1 VSDGNTSSELRSLRY
16 TNTGHA
22 IAPLSR
28 ISDEGMFMSKQ
39 SLDRLLIIVLASTVS
54 IPLCYAQAPSLQE
67 QLNAQYKLV
76 HIGADGSVVGD
87 PGTLLSIQKGGIIA
101 VPWKA
106 VAKCPAKFHDND
118 LHPST
123 GFCANMMKN
132 VSAVFRKGAKVYP
145 IMLDVDMSKSK
156 ITFQVV
162 RCDSCYSDAAPS
174 AMKGEVVFEFA
185 KGYLEKASAGEVE
198 DTIGQVFAISSDDQ
212 GADNA
217 NAAPQPD
224 QQTAAS
230 TQSQPAEQAEPA
242 TVQMG
247 MTTDQV
253 ESILGKPDKLF
264 NVGTKQ
270 IYVYKDVKVTFLN
283 GKVSDVQ

>member
-1 VSDGNTSSELRSLRY
+1 MFRQSPVRFLIVFFASS
-16 TNTGHA
+16 
-22 IAPLSR
+22 
-28 ISDEGMFMSKQ
+28 
-39 SLDRLLIIVLASTVS
+39 LLTALIH
-54 IPLCYAQAPSLQE
+54 AQAPSLQE
-67 QLNAQYKLV
+67 QLNAQYKVV

-106 VAKCPAKFHDND
+106 MAKCPAKFHDND

-145 IMLDVDMSKSK
+145 IKLDVDANKSK
-156 ITFQVV
+156 ITLQVV
-162 RCDSCYSDAAPS
+162 RCDSCYNDSAPG

-198 DTIGQVFAISSDDQ
+198 DTIGQVFAIGSDDQ
-212 GADNA
+212 GGDSAD
-217 NAAPQPD
+217 AAGQTD
-224 QQTAAS
+224 QQSPTAS
-230 TQSQPAEQAEPA
+230 TQSQPAQQAEPA
-242 TVQMG
+242 TVQLG
-247 MTTDQV
+247 MSTDQV